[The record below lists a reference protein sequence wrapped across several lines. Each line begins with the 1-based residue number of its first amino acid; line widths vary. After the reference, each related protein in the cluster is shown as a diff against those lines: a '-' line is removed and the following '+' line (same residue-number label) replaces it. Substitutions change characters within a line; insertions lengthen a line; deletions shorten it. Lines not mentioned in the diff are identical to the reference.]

1 MDKLE
6 HILEYTLIDT
16 KYLTISMID
25 IFSVLFIIVASRL
38 LVWVISRLVKR
49 RFSHKAGDPG
59 KAYAISQIAT
69 YFIYTIATIL
79 VLDSIGV
86 KITVLLAGGTA
97 LFVGLGLGLQD
108 AFKDLVAGIV
118 ILTERT
124 VTAHDIVEIDG
135 TVGEVIEVG
144 LRTTTLRTRDD
155 IEMIM
160 PNQRLTNERVINW
173 SRNRKMTRFA
183 VDVGVAYGSDT
194 QLVKNLLI
202 KVAKEN
208 SAVSDSPEPYVFF
221 SNFGDSSLN
230 FKLLFFSHNLFRI
243 ERVKSDLRFAI
254 DKAFRENNVTIAFP
268 QMDIWVRQLPKE
280 GKNS

>member
-1 MDKLE
+1 MHKIEQL
-6 HILEYTLIDT
+6 LEYTLVNT

-25 IFSVLFIIVASRL
+25 VFSVLFIIGSSRI
-38 LVWVISRLVKR
+38 LVWLISRVVKR
-49 RFSHKAGDPG
+49 RFSHRAGDPG
-59 KAYAISQIAT
+59 KAYAITQIAT
-69 YFIYTIATIL
+69 YFIYIIAIIL

-108 AFKDLVAGIV
+108 AFKDLVAGII

-183 VDVGVAYGSDT
+183 VDVGVAYGTDT
-194 QLVKNLLI
+194 ELVKTLLI
-202 KVAKEN
+202 KVASQN
-208 SAVSDSPEPYVFF
+208 TAVSDSPEPYVFF
-221 SNFGDSSLN
+221 SSFGESSLN

-254 DKAFRENNVTIAFP
+254 DKAFRANNITIAFP
-268 QMDIWVRQLPKE
+268 QLDVWVRQLPNKE
-280 GKNS
+280 TPT